1 MLAQEKQW
9 QDFIA
14 DAGLWFD
21 TVHTSSGMQAECE
34 QIAAYLEV
42 IGYDDDFEAMCDY
55 FTGMLAWKTRT
66 NEQGKFESQLVYLAW
81 GNPYITFDTAT
92 GEISGSFGGAQGS
105 AFIGGIALR
114 NLNEFFRTLY
124 YC

>member
-1 MLAQEKQW
+1 MLTHEQALQNFVDEAAQ
-9 QDFIA
+9 
-14 DAGLWFD
+14 WFD
-21 TVHTSSGMQAECE
+21 TVHTSNGMQAECE
-34 QIAAYLEV
+34 KIAAHLEA

-55 FTGMLAWKTRT
+55 FTGMPAWKTRT

-92 GEISGSFGGAQGS
+92 GEISGSFGGAHGS
-105 AFIGGIALR
+105 AFIGGITLR